1 MFPNYH
7 LLVENDQRD
16 NLVLGMSTENTKQ
29 ELAQTKKM
37 LDEREKRINE
47 LEGKLN
53 EQLNKQNEMEELNKK
68 DMNEKLSALEVSHVE
83 RVLHLEQSL
92 EHKQQFQMNFSAS
105 NLGTI

>member
-16 NLVLGMSTENTKQ
+16 SLELGMSTENIKQ
-29 ELAQTKKM
+29 ELAQTKEM
-37 LDEREKRINE
+37 LDEREKRINQ

-53 EQLNKQNEMEELNKK
+53 EQLNKQIEMEEVNKK
-68 DMNEKLSALEVSHVE
+68 DMNERLSALEVSHVE

-92 EHKQQFQMNFSAS
+92 EHRQQF
-105 NLGTI
+105 

>member
-1 MFPNYH
+1 MFPNDH

-16 NLVLGMSTENTKQ
+16 NLELGMSTENINQ

-53 EQLNKQNEMEELNKK
+53 EQLNKQNEMEELNRK

-83 RVLHLEQSL
+83 RVLHLELSL
-92 EHKQQFQMNFSAS
+92 EHRQQF
-105 NLGTI
+105 